1 MANGYWDQALKGRIC
16 RRRAIAATGA
26 TALGAAFLAA
36 CGGGSDSGGSS
47 SGSSK
52 DVSGLVVKPS
62 DSTKDAKRGGIIK
75 DRNTADPPTYD
86 AHQAIAPLNF
96 PARHVYSTLL
106 VSKPGYLGPEKFELA
121 GDIAESW
128 EQSPDGL
135 TVNLKL
141 RPG

>member
-1 MANGYWDQALKGRIC
+1 MADNYWSQVLDKRIG
-16 RRRAIAATGA
+16 RRRALAATGA

-36 CGGGSDSGGSS
+36 CGGGSNSGDSGGG
-47 SGSSK
+47 GSSK
-52 DVSGLVVKPS
+52 DVSSLVVKPS
-62 DSTKDAKRGGIIK
+62 DSFKEAKRGGIIK

-106 VSKPGYLGPEKFELA
+106 VEKPGYLGPEKFELG

-141 RPG
+141 

>member
-1 MANGYWDQALKGRIC
+1 MATDYWSRILENRIG

-36 CGGGSDSGGSS
+36 CGGSNDSGGSGG
-47 SGSSK
+47 GSSK
-52 DVSGLVVKPS
+52 DVSGVVVKPT

-96 PARHVYSTLL
+96 PARHVYSTL
-106 VSKPGYLGPEKFELA
+106 VVEKPGYLGPEKFELG
-121 GDIAESW
+121 GDIA
-128 EQSPDGL
+128 
-135 TVNLKL
+135 
-141 RPG
+141 